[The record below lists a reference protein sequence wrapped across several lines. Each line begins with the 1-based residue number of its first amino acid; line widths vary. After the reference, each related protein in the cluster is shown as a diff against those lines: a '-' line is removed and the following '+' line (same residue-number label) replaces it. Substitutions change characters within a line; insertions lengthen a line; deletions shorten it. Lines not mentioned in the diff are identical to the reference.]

1 MNDTV
6 EPVSLLP
13 YLKTDRAKFY
23 LELALDQQD
32 YFAHQKPSFP
42 FLVVSNSGPLSR
54 IVEAR
59 INTDAETQIEPV
71 FLLTQ
76 KDEYHLIKDEL
87 WPINN
92 TTIDQHWQ
100 RALTFNT
107 REKFGSPPLILRSQI
122 SKSGML
128 LPFQPLFFCKLKQ
141 VYFEPLCPDCGIPLQ
156 QCYKDGILK
165 KYGLQPFN
173 GSLKRYLFCPS
184 CIDSKEKP
192 DFYVSSLADN
202 DPAFLKDRFELIKK
216 FGQLKGN
223 ENLANLIP
231 CIDCSRHQECYS
243 PEGLVVSRIA
253 PFSFYPFYML
263 VFKAGSVNALDFL
276 SLMSGASIE
285 ELEDRLKE
293 KQQPGRLNC
302 LKVLKQKGFVE
313 TPLFYSNEDGHF
325 LEILYLKLSFLGE
338 LAELIFSSLGTF
350 QHPELGL
357 SLERIWIK
365 LSEQN
370 NLLPSFWNFK
380 LDLIDVIGV
389 DTPSLSILKL
399 PQLYGLHLL
408 GAIWFYAL
416 VVNRKQDV
424 THVYSAIGDAIER
437 ISAQDE
443 SIFEKCLENGFPRVF
458 APENI
463 FWNPEKITV
472 NQKWCKLWKIS
483 LCLGINLLKGGQ
495 SGLIALS
502 KEAFKQE
509 LEKLRE
515 QIKANLF
522 STEPS
527 SLMKEDTED
536 DKPIADILINIMNTW
551 QDGVKT
557 YQGDLKATIPP
568 TGSVYTK
575 DDKTITDP
583 QSGLEATIDQRKHR
597 DSQSEPGHIKDD
609 GMPPASRSGLD
620 DTIDH
625 KTSREFQP
633 EIGHIRDDSMSPASQ
648 PGLDD
653 TIDHRTFRDS
663 QSTTI
668 VPRHGEIHRDFP
680 QDIDITETVI
690 LSPGDNVSKEIKGD
704 KKDIDPNKTVLISSV
719 DNTTTDKTEFA
730 PQGNDH
736 LKDTVRASAHASG
749 KKTIP
754 TFKPEDDLDTAH
766 VRPVM
771 PAEGD
776 LPETVILPSRQ
787 NASKSGRAHFDPLFN
802 NVGFDVLEKTDIPS
816 DRTPTGVNKKTKTPD
831 RHELLEDTIMIRPD
845 KIDSKK
851 KKDRK

>member
-6 EPVSLLP
+6 EAVSLLP
-13 YLKTDRAKFY
+13 YLKTDRARFH

-32 YFAHQKPSFP
+32 YHADKKPSFP
-42 FLVVSNSGPLSR
+42 FLVVSDSGPLSR

-59 INTDAETQIEPV
+59 INTDALTQIEPI
-71 FLLTQ
+71 FLLIQ
-76 KDEYHLIKDEL
+76 KDEYRLLKDEL

-92 TTIDQHWQ
+92 STIDQHWQ
-100 RALTFNT
+100 RTFTFNT
-107 REKFGSPPLILRSQI
+107 SKKSGDPPLILRSQI
-122 SKSGML
+122 SKNGML

-141 VYFEPLCPDCGIPLQ
+141 VFFEPLCPDCGIPLQ
-156 QCYKDGILK
+156 QCYKEGILK

-216 FGQLKGN
+216 FGQLKLN
-223 ENLANLIP
+223 ENLPNLLP
-231 CIDCSRHQECYS
+231 CNDCSRHQECYS
-243 PEGLVVSRIA
+243 PEGLVVSRIV

-263 VFKAGSVNALDFL
+263 MFKASSVNALDFL

-285 ELEDRLKE
+285 EIEDRLKE

-302 LKVLKQKGFVE
+302 LKVFKQKGFVE

-325 LEILYLKLSFLGE
+325 LEVLYLKLSFLGE
-338 LAELIFSSLGTF
+338 LAAFIFSSLDTF
-350 QHPELGL
+350 RHPELGL

-365 LSEQN
+365 LPEQN

-389 DTPSLSILKL
+389 DTPSLSISKL
-399 PQLYGLHLL
+399 PQSYGLHLL
-408 GAIWFYAL
+408 GAIWFYTL

-424 THVYSAIGDAIER
+424 NQVYPEIGDAIER

-443 SIFEKCLENGFPRVF
+443 TIFEQCLESGFPRVL

-472 NQKWCKLWKIS
+472 NPKWYKFWKTS
-483 LCLGINLLKGGQ
+483 LCLGMNLLKEGQ
-495 SGLIALS
+495 SGLMGLT

-509 LEKLRE
+509 LEKLRQ

-527 SLMKEDTED
+527 SLIEGDAED
-536 DKPIADILINIMNTW
+536 DQPIANILINIMNTW
-551 QDGVKT
+551 QDGAETVRD
-557 YQGDLKATIPP
+557 DLKATIPQ
-568 TGSVYTK
+568 TGSVSAE
-575 DDKTITDP
+575 DDRMITES

-597 DSQSEPGHIKDD
+597 DFQSEKGDIGDNR
-609 GMPPASRSGLD
+609 MPPASQSGLD

-625 KTSREFQP
+625 KTFRE
-633 EIGHIRDDSMSPASQ
+633 
-648 PGLDD
+648 
-653 TIDHRTFRDS
+653 S
-663 QSTTI
+663 QSTPIAT
-668 VPRHGEIHRDFP
+668 RHGEIHRDI
-680 QDIDITETVI
+680 QDDVDITETVI
-690 LSPGDNVSKEIKGD
+690 IPSGRDIPKKINGD
-704 KKDIDPNKTVLISSV
+704 KKDIDPDKTVLISSA
-719 DNTTTDKTEFA
+719 DDTTTDKTESA
-730 PQGNDH
+730 LQGNDH
-736 LKDTVRASAHASG
+736 LKDTIRINAHTSE
-749 KKTIP
+749 KKTTPPI
-754 TFKPEDDLDTAH
+754 KPGDDPGNSRSPEH
-766 VRPVM
+766 VRPEM
-771 PAEGD
+771 PAGSD
-776 LPETVILPSRQ
+776 LPETVIFPSRQ
-787 NASKSGRAHFDPLFN
+787 NASRSRQAHFDPLFN
-802 NVGFDVLEKTDIPS
+802 TVGPDALEETDILT
-816 DRTPTGVNKKTKTPD
+816 DRTPADVNKKTKAPD
-831 RHELLEDTIMIRPD
+831 RDALLEDTIMIRPG